1 MMTASSAGAGVTT
14 GAATGKISA
23 WWSGRFM
30 ATSAT
35 GCTGFGAIATGA
47 GAGVGAGVGAGSAD
61 GAAFGHSSGA
71 ATAATI
77 TAATGNVQSGT
88 RRFLVTAAGSG

>member
-1 MMTASSAGAGVTT
+1 
-14 GAATGKISA
+14 
-23 WWSGRFM
+23 M
-30 ATSAT
+30 AISAT

-47 GAGVGAGVGAGSAD
+47 GAGAGVGTGSAD

-77 TAATGNVQSGT
+77 TAATGNVQRGT
-88 RRFLVTAAGSG
+88 RRFFVTGAGSG